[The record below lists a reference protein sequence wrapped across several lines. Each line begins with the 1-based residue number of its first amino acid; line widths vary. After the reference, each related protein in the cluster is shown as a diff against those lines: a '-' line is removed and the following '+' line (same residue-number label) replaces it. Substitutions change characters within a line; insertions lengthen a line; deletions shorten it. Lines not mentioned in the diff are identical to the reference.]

1 MFLRS
6 VKFCIHKI
14 CTACQPCYFFLIQ
27 GASKCAGISFMIYV
41 HFSQLL
47 LGLQRIF
54 KLYPLQPAQTIHNI
68 TVLIYISL
76 QTSSAQKLSEPIHN
90 TSNPIPPYTHS
101 RSHLS
106 ARPRHLSLSTAS
118 LPRLITASFSAA
130 SYDQKKK
137 KKKKKMLH
145 FSAAS
150 PSLNYTRVC
159 APALLEGRRNPAG
172 GCGFAQGGKYRVSAR
187 LRREKEG
194 SPAAMG
200 WAITFLSTGE
210 RTLGGKERERER
222 GREES

>member
-6 VKFCIHKI
+6 VTFCIHKI

-137 KKKKKMLH
+137 KKKKKN
-145 FSAAS
+145 AALLCS
-150 PSLNYTRVC
+150 VTVAQLYTRLRAGLAGRPQKPRGWLRFRARRKISGVC
-159 APALLEGRRNPAG
+159 ASAERERGVP
-172 GCGFAQGGKYRVSAR
+172 CGDGMGYNVSFH
-187 LRREKEG
+187 RREDL
-194 SPAAMG
+194 G
-200 WAITFLSTGE
+200 W
-210 RTLGGKERERER
+210 ERERER
-222 GREES
+222 ERP